1 MDKVKIGQFIANCR
15 KDKKLTQEQ
24 LAEKLNISKNAVSKW
39 ERGICLMDMSLLKP
53 LSEVLGVSVNDI
65 LSGEKIPEDKIK
77 DKSEEVRRKNA
88 MKDEKSKITAIA
100 IEKMIDFYQGN
111 LRDIEHFLKV
121 WAYAKTIGEQESVD
135 ENTQGILELAA
146 VVHDISCP
154 LCREKYGNTNG
165 KNQELESEPLVKEFF
180 EGMPVSEQKVE
191 RIIWLVTHHHTYTN
205 IDGIDYQ
212 VLIEADFLVNA
223 SESNFSKVS
232 IENAKSRI
240 FKTAAGCR
248 LLESIFLREE

>member
-1 MDKVKIGQFIANCR
+1 
-15 KDKKLTQEQ
+15 
-24 LAEKLNISKNAVSKW
+24 
-39 ERGICLMDMSLLKP
+39 
-53 LSEVLGVSVNDI
+53 
-65 LSGEKIPEDKIK
+65 
-77 DKSEEVRRKNA
+77 
-88 MKDEKSKITAIA
+88 MKDEKSKITAVA

-154 LCREKYGNTNG
+154 FCREKYGNTNG

-212 VLIEADFLVNA
+212 ILIEADFLVNA

-232 IENAKSRI
+232 IENAKSSI
-240 FKTAAGCR
+240 FKRRIIKSITLENNLWHNQNRMNYTKHCNRKAIRTAFAGK
-248 LLESIFLREE
+248 LLINR

>member
-1 MDKVKIGQFIANCR
+1 
-15 KDKKLTQEQ
+15 
-24 LAEKLNISKNAVSKW
+24 
-39 ERGICLMDMSLLKP
+39 
-53 LSEVLGVSVNDI
+53 
-65 LSGEKIPEDKIK
+65 
-77 DKSEEVRRKNA
+77 
-88 MKDEKSKITAIA
+88 MKDEKYKITAVA

-212 VLIEADFLVNA
+212 ILIEADFLVNA

-240 FKTAAGCR
+240 FKRRIIKSIILENNLWHNQNRMNYTKHCNRKAIRTAFAGK
-248 LLESIFLREE
+248 LLINR

>member
-1 MDKVKIGQFIANCR
+1 
-15 KDKKLTQEQ
+15 
-24 LAEKLNISKNAVSKW
+24 
-39 ERGICLMDMSLLKP
+39 
-53 LSEVLGVSVNDI
+53 
-65 LSGEKIPEDKIK
+65 
-77 DKSEEVRRKNA
+77 
-88 MKDEKSKITAIA
+88 MKDEKSKITAVA

-165 KNQELESEPLVKEFF
+165 KNQELESELLVKEFL

-212 VLIEADFLVNA
+212 ILIEADFLVNA

-240 FKTAAGCR
+240 FKRRIIKSIILENNLWHNQNRMNYTKHCNRKAIRTAFAGK
-248 LLESIFLREE
+248 LLINR

>member
-1 MDKVKIGQFIANCR
+1 
-15 KDKKLTQEQ
+15 
-24 LAEKLNISKNAVSKW
+24 
-39 ERGICLMDMSLLKP
+39 
-53 LSEVLGVSVNDI
+53 
-65 LSGEKIPEDKIK
+65 
-77 DKSEEVRRKNA
+77 
-88 MKDEKSKITAIA
+88 MKDEKSKITAVA
-100 IEKMIDFYQGN
+100 IDKMIDIYLGN

-165 KNQELESEPLVKEFF
+165 KNQELESEPLVKEFL

-212 VLIEADFLVNA
+212 ILIEADFLVNA

-248 LLESIFLREE
+248 LLESIFLERTTLIISKKPGNTGISNRMNYTKHCNRKAIRTAFAGKLLINR

>member
-1 MDKVKIGQFIANCR
+1 
-15 KDKKLTQEQ
+15 
-24 LAEKLNISKNAVSKW
+24 
-39 ERGICLMDMSLLKP
+39 
-53 LSEVLGVSVNDI
+53 
-65 LSGEKIPEDKIK
+65 
-77 DKSEEVRRKNA
+77 
-88 MKDEKSKITAIA
+88 MKDEKSKITAVA

-212 VLIEADFLVNA
+212 ILIEADFLVNA

-232 IENAKSRI
+232 IENAKSSI
-240 FKTAAGCR
+240 FKRRIIKSITLENNLWHNQNRMNYTKHCNRKAIRTAFAGK
-248 LLESIFLREE
+248 LLINR

>member
-1 MDKVKIGQFIANCR
+1 
-15 KDKKLTQEQ
+15 
-24 LAEKLNISKNAVSKW
+24 
-39 ERGICLMDMSLLKP
+39 
-53 LSEVLGVSVNDI
+53 
-65 LSGEKIPEDKIK
+65 
-77 DKSEEVRRKNA
+77 
-88 MKDEKSKITAIA
+88 MKDEKSKITAVA

-180 EGMPVSEQKVE
+180 EGMPVSEQ
-191 RIIWLVTHHHTYTN
+191 RAYYLAGHTSSY
-205 IDGIDYQ
+205 IHQYRWDR
-212 VLIEADFLVNA
+212 LSDFNRGR
-223 SESNFSKVS
+223 FSCKC
-232 IENAKSRI
+232 K
-240 FKTAAGCR
+240 
-248 LLESIFLREE
+248 